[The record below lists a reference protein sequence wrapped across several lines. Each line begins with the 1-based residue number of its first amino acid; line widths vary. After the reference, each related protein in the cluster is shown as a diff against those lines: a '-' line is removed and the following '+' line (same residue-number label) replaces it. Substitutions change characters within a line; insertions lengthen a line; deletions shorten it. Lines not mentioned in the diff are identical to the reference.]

1 MHKPSE
7 ADSPSVDLTD
17 RAPSKMR
24 NGLWLLLSVVV
35 VVLDL
40 WTKSL
45 AQSGLAYGEFVPVLP
60 FFNLTLAYNPG
71 AAFSFL
77 ADAGGWQ
84 RYFFTVV
91 AVIAVSIMLVWLL
104 RLKGERIVACSLALV
119 IGGALGNLYDRIV
132 LGHVVDF
139 LDFYWGA
146 YHFPAFN
153 LADSAITLG
162 AVLLI
167 IDMLFAGKRDHE

>member
-1 MHKPSE
+1 MHKASAVE
-7 ADSPSVDLTD
+7 IKQQSSMA
-17 RAPSKMR
+17 R
-24 NGLWLLLSVVV
+24 NALWLLLSVVV
-35 VVLDL
+35 IALDL
-40 WTKSL
+40 WTKFL
-45 AQSGLAYGEFVPVLP
+45 AQSGLSYGEYVPVLP

-84 RYFFTVV
+84 RYFF
-91 AVIAVSIMLVWLL
+91 AVIAAVTVLVMLVWLL
-104 RLKGERIVACSLALV
+104 RLKGEKMVACALALV
-119 IGGALGNLYDRIV
+119 IGGALGNLYDRIM

-139 LDFYWGA
+139 LDFYWGS

-162 AVLLI
+162 AILLI
-167 IDMLFAGKRDHE
+167 VDMLFAGKKNDE

>member
-1 MHKPSE
+1 MRKGPEVSSE
-7 ADSPSVDLTD
+7 AE
-17 RAPSKMR
+17 APRKAR
-24 NGLWLLLSVVV
+24 NALWLLLSLVV

-45 AQSGLAYGEFVPVLP
+45 AQGALAYGEFVPVLP

-91 AVIAVSIMLVWLL
+91 AVVAVLIMLVWLL
-104 RLKGERIVACSLALV
+104 RLKGEKIVACSLALV
-119 IGGALGNLYDRIV
+119 IGGALGNLYDRVV

-139 LDFYWGA
+139 LDFYWGV

-167 IDMLFAGKRDHE
+167 IDMLFAGKRGDE